1 MKKVSVILTEKEAN
15 ELYETLNWQLDR
27 WVGMGRNSNTRK
39 RVARIQ
45 NAIYHALE
53 SWTPAKRT
61 CKKSLQVEPI
71 NPTVKDLLTVAEL
84 SLHRDMYVA
93 LTVCTIPQGDEVVVH
108 GADGSVEYVITS
120 EQCDFLRQEMRRLLE
135 KQGEGK

>member
-71 NPTVKDLLTVAEL
+71 NPTVKDLLTVAAL
-84 SLHRDMYVA
+84 NLYRDMYVA
-93 LTVCTIPQGDEVVVH
+93 LTVCTIPRGDEVVVH
-108 GADGSVEYVITS
+108 RLDGSVEYTITAD
-120 EQCDFLRQEMRRLLE
+120 QCEFLRAEMKRLLKAQEE
-135 KQGEGK
+135 K

>member
-1 MKKVSVILTEKEAN
+1 VKKVSIVLTEKEAN

-27 WVGMGRNSNTRK
+27 WIGMGRSSNTRK

-53 SWTPAKRT
+53 SWIPMNRT

-71 NPTVKDLLTVAEL
+71 NPTVKDLLTVAGL
-84 SLHRDMYVA
+84 LLYRDMYVA

-108 GADGSVEYVITS
+108 GLDGSTEYTITA
-120 EQCDFLRQEMRRLLE
+120 EQCEFLRQEMKRLLE
-135 KQGEGK
+135 KQKEEK

>member
-1 MKKVSVILTEKEAN
+1 MKKVSVVLTEKEAN
-15 ELYETLNWQLDR
+15 DLYETLNWQLDR
-27 WVGMGRNSNTRK
+27 WIGMGRSSNTRK
-39 RVARIQ
+39 RVVKIQ

-71 NPTVKDLLTVAEL
+71 EPTVRELLTVAGL
-84 SLHRDMYVA
+84 HMHRDMYVA
-93 LTVCTIPQGDEVVVH
+93 LTVCLIPIGDEAVVH
-108 GADGSVEYVITS
+108 GQDGSVEYVITA

-135 KQGEGK
+135 RQGEEA